1 MCNIF
6 VYWDQVSLEIWF
18 LKGIWFLI
26 MIRFLWGIRFSRRS
40 GSQLQRSD
48 SGAVQKVGTP
58 GSHFLGFV
66 PALVR
71 LPPPGLWRKWRKRTT
86 EPKSFEQ
93 FETKQD
99 DGGIESSTAETIAKR
114 RMRRERERERERGGG
129 EPRGHSI
136 RASSKLRRQRKSV
149 GRFEWAQ
156 FLAQSRVGNKA
167 VTAVPNCYSGAWLQW
182 HPLITMS
189 KENNCRFLQH
199 FAF

>member
-6 VYWDQVSLEIWF
+6 VYWDQVSLEIRF
-18 LKGIWFLI
+18 LKGIRFLI

-99 DGGIESSTAETIAKR
+99 DGGMESSTAETIAKR
-114 RMRRERERERERGGG
+114 RMRREREREREREEGGSL
-129 EPRGHSI
+129 EAIQSEH
-136 RASSKLRRQRKSV
+136 RANYDDKESRSV
-149 GRFEWAQ
+149 GSSERNFWH
-156 FLAQSRVGNKA
+156 RV
-167 VTAVPNCYSGAWLQW
+167 
-182 HPLITMS
+182 
-189 KENNCRFLQH
+189 E
-199 FAF
+199 